1 MNTKSCF
8 APAHI
13 LLPSEQI
20 PLEKWGC
27 IACDQFTSDRD
38 YWQKAE
44 AAAAGSPSTLNMILP
59 EVYLEDGDADARIEK
74 IHATMDDY
82 ARNVLTRAVDGFV
95 YVERTEQSGKVRQ
108 GLVGMVDLEAY
119 SYRRGEKCAVRPSES
134 TVESRIPPRMKVRR
148 NAPIELP
155 HIMVLID
162 DPQKEIIEPL
172 ATDKAKK
179 EMSGVYMTSLM
190 ERGGRIAAHLLSK
203 KQAEKVEDQLAALG
217 DPQRFAETYHAEGK
231 PVLVYAMGDGNHS
244 LATAKACWE
253 ELKPTLSPEEQLTHP
268 ARYALVELVNLYD
281 DSLEFEAIHRVLFG
295 VDPKKLM
302 ADFLAAYP
310 GAHYGEGEGHQITY
324 VLPGGEKGVVTVP
337 NPTAQL
343 EVGTLQTFLDKY
355 LEANGGK
362 IDYIH
367 GEDVVESLVSQPDS
381 IGFLLP
387 SMTKDQLFPTVIFD
401 GALPRKTFSMG
412 EAHDKRFYMEARK
425 IK

>member
-1 MNTKSCF
+1 MSKTAFS
-8 APAHI
+8 PANI
-13 LLPSEQI
+13 LLPRECG
-20 PLEKWGC
+20 LTKWAVV
-27 IACDQFTSDRD
+27 ACDQYTSQPE
-38 YWQKAE
+38 YWERVDKYVGDA
-44 AAAAGSPSTLNMILP
+44 PSTLRLILP
-59 EVYLEDGDADARIEK
+59 ESKLESDNVDQEIQKINHTMEQYLADGRLQELEDAMLLLERKLANGK
-74 IHATMDDY
+74 
-82 ARNVLTRAVDGFV
+82 TRLGLL
-95 YVERTEQSGKVRQ
+95 GK
-108 GLVGMVDLEAY
+108 LDLEQY
-119 SYRRGEKCAVRPSES
+119 SYEKGSGTPIRATEG
-134 TVESRIPPRMKVRR
+134 TVLSRIPPRMKVRR

-190 ERGGRIAAHLLSK
+190 
-203 KQAEKVEDQLAALG
+203 
-217 DPQRFAETYHAEGK
+217 ETYHAEGK

-355 LEANGGK
+355 LEENGGK